1 MLILALDTSSV
12 TSSCA
17 LYENG
22 KTIAESFLN
31 AKITHSKTIM
41 PMIEGLFSS
50 SGRDIKDVNIFA
62 GVTGPGSFTGVRIGA
77 SVVLGLAFGKSA
89 ACVGVSA
96 LEVTA
101 APFDNALFKDKII
114 CPLMDARRGQFYN
127 ALFKNGQRLT
137 EDRAIG
143 AAELSDELKKYGLPV
158 IICGDGA
165 LLFSDL
171 VPDNEYIKAP
181 ERLIYPSASEA
192 AKLALK
198 KYSSAED
205 KTVFT
210 DLSFKPVYLRPSQAE
225 RLKKDNEIK

>member
-1 MLILALDTSSV
+1 MLILSLDTSSV
-12 TSSCA
+12 TASCA
-17 LYENG
+17 LYEDG
-22 KTIAESFLN
+22 ITISESFLN
-31 AKITHSKTIM
+31 AKITHSKTMM

-50 SGRDIKDVNIFA
+50 SGRNIKDVNIFA

-77 SVVLGLAFGKSA
+77 SILLGLAFGKSA

-96 LEVTA
+96 LEMTA
-101 APFDNALFKDKII
+101 APFDSPLFADKII

-143 AAELSDELKKYGLPV
+143 AEELSSELEKYGLPV

-165 LLFSDL
+165 SLFSDL
-171 VPDNEYIKAP
+171 VPDNNFIKAP
-181 ERLIYPSASEA
+181 GRLIYPSASEA
-192 AKLALK
+192 ARLALK
-198 KYSSAED
+198 KYEAAID

-210 DLSFKPVYLRPSQAE
+210 DLNFKPVYLRPSQAE
-225 RLKKDNEIK
+225 RLKNDSEIK